1 MQPLNARWWWWLH
14 DLCMSLAAPED
25 YYILTQVLEILKL
38 KPLSVILTC
47 LFGDWSVSLTGLSL
61 NVPECK
67 WKPEITCPCCLFM
80 LPNACTKLLGDTLA
94 VMLRSSISHSLACCL
109 SLFDTSFSLTLL
121 AIMLVSNNYL
131 THRQQTRIGWWQ
143 MFREGLAC
151 ALTFQ
156 WGWVTLL
163 WTLTRP
169 PRQLQPDCSFPVSG
183 DRWQCGLV
191 STPPPQSP
199 TDVAFH
205 QPRPADSCLQLENQA
220 SICLSFC
227 PINRHVCL
235 LSKQQLYT
243 ILSRWDQFL
252 PLSIS

>member
-1 MQPLNARWWWWLH
+1 MIAWLMHELGGTWRLLHPDTSPRNPEIKAFVCNLDVFVWRLKCIAHRAVIKCARMQVEAG
-14 DLCMSLAAPED
+14 D
-25 YYILTQVLEILKL
+25 Y
-38 KPLSVILTC
+38 
-47 LFGDWSVSLTGLSL
+47 VSLLFVYFTKCLYKAIRRHVSCHVAFKRQSL
-61 NVPECK
+61 
-67 WKPEITCPCCLFM
+67 FS
-80 LPNACTKLLGDTLA
+80 LLL
-94 VMLRSSISHSLACCL
+94 V

-156 WGWVTLL
+156 WGWITLL

-199 TDVAFH
+199 TDVAFR
-205 QPRPADSCLQLENQA
+205 QPQPADSCLQLENQA